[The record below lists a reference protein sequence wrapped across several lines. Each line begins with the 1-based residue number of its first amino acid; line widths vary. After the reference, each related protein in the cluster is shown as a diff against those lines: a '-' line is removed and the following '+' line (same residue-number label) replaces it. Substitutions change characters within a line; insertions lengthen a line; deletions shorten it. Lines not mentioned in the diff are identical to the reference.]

1 MVVSLGPEGALLVS
15 ADTTARLKALD
26 VPVRSAVGAG
36 DSMVAGLVVGL
47 LRGRSLRDALALGI
61 AAGSAALLTPGSQVC
76 RRDDVERFDVLAR
89 QR

>member
-1 MVVSLGPEGALLVS
+1 M
-15 ADTTARLKALD
+15 
-26 VPVRSAVGAG
+26 PVRSAVGAG